1 MFRFTVGQLSRKNIV
16 SNLVSNQLRTT
27 NVIKPLSLSST
38 LNLNNI
44 RFYSH
49 APPLT
54 KEIITE
60 RIIELLE
67 SYSKIKEGAN
77 ISMSTSFSKD
87 LGLDSFDTVEI
98 IMEMENEFSIIIPDH
113 EADEIKTVGQAVEY
127 IVSQDDAC

>member
-16 SNLVSNQLRTT
+16 SNLVSNQFRKN
-27 NVIKPLSLSST
+27 NVIKPLSLS
-38 LNLNNI
+38 LNNI

-67 SYSKIKEGAN
+67 SYSKIKEDAN
-77 ISMSTSFSKD
+77 ISMTTSFSKD